1 MYDIYETPAFHIL
14 KTCAANRYNMRKLL
28 KMLKL
33 DHNKSYNIIR
43 ELKNA
48 GLIKFLTKK
57 HLRGRPTK
65 TIILTQLGTEYLDRY
80 KKLQSKRVQLTDNN
94 IRKAIN
100 LANFTDY
107 LVESA
112 INPYDRFIEM
122 NEIAFSIRGTQ

>member
-14 KTCAANRYNMRKLL
+14 KTCAVNRYNMRELL
-28 KMLKL
+28 KILRL

-48 GLIKFLTKK
+48 GLIKFLTEK
-57 HLRGRPTK
+57 HLRGRPAK
-65 TIILTQLGTEYLDRY
+65 TIVLTRLGTEYLDRY
-80 KKLQSKRVQLTDNN
+80 EKLQSKRVQLTDNN

-107 LVESA
+107 LVESS